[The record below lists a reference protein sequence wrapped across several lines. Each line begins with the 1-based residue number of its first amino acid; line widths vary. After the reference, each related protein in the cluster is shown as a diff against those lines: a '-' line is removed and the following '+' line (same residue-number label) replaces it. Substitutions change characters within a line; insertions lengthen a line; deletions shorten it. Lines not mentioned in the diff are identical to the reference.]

1 MSSTSSNG
9 TRVDIR
15 RYRPAD
21 KQGVLDTILSIQ
33 REEFGIP
40 ITERDQPDLATIE
53 AFYQTGKGDFWVAV
67 SGDADTPAAEGKV
80 IGTIALKD
88 IGDHQAALRKMFV
101 AAPYRGRDL
110 GVAARLLATLLAA
123 GRQRGLRRIYLGTT
137 AKFLAAHRFYEKHGF
152 TEVTPDALPAS
163 FPRMVVDTKFY
174 VLELG

>member
-1 MSSTSSNG
+1 MGSTRNNG
-9 TRVDIR
+9 VRFEIR

-21 KQGVLDTILSIQ
+21 KQGVADTILPIQ

-40 ITERDQPDLATIE
+40 ITAEDQPDLAAIE

-67 SGDADTPAAEGKV
+67 TGEDGSPTGEGKV

-101 AAPYRGRDL
+101 AAPYRGRNL
-110 GVAARLLATLLAA
+110 GVAARLLETLLAA
-123 GRQRGLRRIYLGTT
+123 ARQRGLRRIYLGTT

-163 FPRMVVDTKFY
+163 FPRMAVDTKFY
-174 VLELG
+174 TIELG